1 MRDIIENQ
9 LRSCTQDFEFQSQ
22 DWQVLPLELGV
33 SELMRVIHKL
43 GDLNSK
49 SGNACRTFHFSVEIM
64 KDKMKMCFL
73 RDKSPRDSL
82 ELTVPIEDTQYQ
94 NYPDKV
100 KTLLDS
106 QESVIISSTKPFT
119 IQSSRYPRM
128 VTGEQLYLLVGYSK
142 AVLVSLARR
151 AQGGCISSLHG
162 SNNFIGNQGENA
174 QAISG
179 ASMNIIFNA
188 NRGYSVESLSEIT
201 FDKNAGKKLFAK
213 AGRSKP
219 QGDLILYFGE
229 KSCLAEG
236 VNGAG
241 TETLKL
247 QNAAS
252 LKDLG
257 NYTSTGQD
265 YAKVVLNYPA
275 LYDKIMSTA
284 RGFSSPTNG
293 KMDFGIDSNHNPY
306 VVCQYNLRHSKYV
319 LAKYTI
325 RGKSGTNTE
334 VDTKDLNVLDLTTR
348 TVVQPPNQQE
358 VQQVER
364 QAPAVIEIPEEGN
377 ELLSRWRESYNAY
390 NSVRGRSVASTNPL
404 EWFNA
409 YLMHQIEQG
418 NEIGQE
424 HYELYN
430 SLK

>member
-1 MRDIIENQ
+1 
-9 LRSCTQDFEFQSQ
+9 
-22 DWQVLPLELGV
+22 
-33 SELMRVIHKL
+33 
-43 GDLNSK
+43 
-49 SGNACRTFHFSVEIM
+49 
-64 KDKMKMCFL
+64 
-73 RDKSPRDSL
+73 
-82 ELTVPIEDTQYQ
+82 
-94 NYPDKV
+94 
-100 KTLLDS
+100 
-106 QESVIISSTKPFT
+106 
-119 IQSSRYPRM
+119 
-128 VTGEQLYLLVGYSK
+128 
-142 AVLVSLARR
+142 
-151 AQGGCISSLHG
+151 
-162 SNNFIGNQGENA
+162 
-174 QAISG
+174 
-179 ASMNIIFNA
+179 
-188 NRGYSVESLSEIT
+188 
-201 FDKNAGKKLFAK
+201 
-213 AGRSKP
+213 
-219 QGDLILYFGE
+219 LILYFGE

-252 LKDLG
+252 LKDLN

-293 KMDFGIDSNHNPY
+293 KMDFGIDVNHNPY
-306 VVCQYNLRHSKYV
+306 VICEYNLRHSNYV

-334 VDTKDLNVLDLTTR
+334 VDTSDLNVLDLTAR
-348 TVVQPPNQQE
+348 TVVQPPNQQG

-364 QAPAVIEIPEEGN
+364 QAPAVIDIPEEGN
-377 ELLSRWRESYNAY
+377 ELLSLWRESYNAY
-390 NSVRGRSVASTNPL
+390 NSERGRSVASTNPL